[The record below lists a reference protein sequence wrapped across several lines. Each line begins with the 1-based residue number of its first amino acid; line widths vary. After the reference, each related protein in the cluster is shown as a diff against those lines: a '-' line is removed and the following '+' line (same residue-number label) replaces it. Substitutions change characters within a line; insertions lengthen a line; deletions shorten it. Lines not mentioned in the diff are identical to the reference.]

1 MGRAA
6 REDGRRAGV
15 DVRRRAAW
23 PAAAVALSLGLSG
36 CGLWS
41 PWPPPRPTAPGPAVT
56 SPATPG
62 SPASTTTLTAT
73 FKAVIDGDTV
83 TTSAGTV
90 RLIGIDTPERGECGH
105 DEASAE
111 LGRLLSR
118 GDQVTL
124 EHPAGQNDHDRHG
137 RLVRYL
143 ITASGTDLGLVQLEA
158 GHALA
163 KYDSTDGYPAHP
175 RQAAYH
181 AAQLASAGA
190 DGAVVTTACQNGIV
204 PAADLPHGPWWEQYT
219 SCGRLK
225 RNTVGHPT
233 GPFSRED
240 PAEAEIYEWFAH
252 RTGNNGDGDG
262 DGLACE

>member
-6 REDGRRAGV
+6 HEDGRRAGGG
-15 DVRRRAAW
+15 RR
-23 PAAAVALSLGLSG
+23 PAALPVAVATLSLGLSG

-41 PWPPPRPTAPGPAVT
+41 PWPAPRPTSPGPAAASSAPGADGTAVT
-56 SPATPG
+56 R
-62 SPASTTTLTAT
+62 TAT

-83 TTSAGTV
+83 STSAGTV

-118 GDQVTL
+118 GDPVTL
-124 EHPAGQNDHDRHG
+124 ELPAGQNDHDRHG

-143 ITASGTDLGLVQLEA
+143 ITAAGTDLGLVQLEA

-163 KYDSTDGYPAHP
+163 RYDSTDGYPAHP

-190 DGAVVTTACQNGIV
+190 DGAVVTTACQGGIV
-204 PAADLPHGPWWEQYT
+204 PAADLPQGPWWEQYA
-219 SCGRLK
+219 SCGKLK

-233 GPFSRED
+233 GPFSRDD
-240 PAEAEIYEWFAH
+240 PTEAEIYEWFAH